1 MQYKNI
7 HKAIF
12 LERLHRFGAL
22 VDIDGKVEYVH
33 VKNTGRCKE
42 LFIPGVT
49 VFLEKSSNPNRK
61 TEYSIISV
69 YKGEMLINIDSQVP
83 NEVVFEAVSNEL
95 IQGIPKVR
103 FIKRE
108 VTYGKSRFDIYYE
121 TETGSRGFIE
131 VKGVTLD
138 LNGIAMFPDA
148 PTVRGRKHLLELAD
162 AKTNG
167 YESHVVFLIQ
177 YKPVKEF
184 MPNENMDPAF
194 TKALFDAAN
203 AGVGIHAYDCFIS
216 EDEINIGQQVKVNI
230 IPTS

>member
-22 VDIDGKVEYVH
+22 VDINGKVEYVH

-42 LFIPGVT
+42 LFIPGVRL
-49 VFLEKSSNPNRK
+49 FLEKSDNPGRK
-61 TEYSIISV
+61 TKYSIISV

-83 NEVVFEAVSNEL
+83 NEVVFDAVSNGVAEGL
-95 IQGIPKVR
+95 PKVS

-108 VTYGKSRFDIYYE
+108 VVYGNSRFDIYYE
-121 TETGSRGFIE
+121 TETGGRGFIE

-138 LNGIAMFPDA
+138 LNGTAMFPDA

-162 AKTNG
+162 AKTKG
-167 YESHVVFLIQ
+167 YEAHVVFLIQ
-177 YKPVKEF
+177 YKPAREF
-184 MPNENMDPAF
+184 KPNTLMDPAF
-194 TKALFDAAN
+194 SKALSDASK
-203 AGVGIHAYDCFIS
+203 AGVGIHAYDCSVS
-216 EDEINIGQQVKVNI
+216 EDEINIGKPVKINI
-230 IPTS
+230 SQS

>member
-22 VDIDGKVEYVH
+22 VDINGKVEYVH

-42 LFIPGVT
+42 LFIPGVRL
-49 VFLEKSSNPNRK
+49 FLEKSDNPGRK
-61 TEYSIISV
+61 TKYSIISV

-83 NEVVFEAVSNEL
+83 NEVVFDAVSNEVAEGL
-95 IQGIPKVR
+95 PKVS

-108 VTYGKSRFDIYYE
+108 VVYGNSRFDIYYE
-121 TETGSRGFIE
+121 TETGGRGFIE

-138 LNGIAMFPDA
+138 LNGTAMFPDA

-162 AKTNG
+162 AKTKG
-167 YESHVVFLIQ
+167 YEAHVVFLIQ
-177 YKPVKEF
+177 YKPAREF
-184 MPNENMDPAF
+184 KPNTLMDPAF
-194 TKALFDAAN
+194 SKALSDAFK
-203 AGVGIHAYDCFIS
+203 AGVGIHAYDCSVS
-216 EDEINIGQQVKVNI
+216 EDTINIGKPVKINI
-230 IPTS
+230 SQS